1 MAASPANPNQTLI
14 TLWVVQ
20 LITTVVITGVVL
32 IFFKSVGPILK
43 SGDSSWPLYAL
54 YVGVALIIPPI
65 LYLRNFKEVLD
76 VDREATR
83 QRGGTPDPAIRAVL
97 TRALAV
103 GCTLSDLPQA
113 LGVLH
118 LLMGG
123 ESRWFLGACVVTLA
137 LKLSYRPFERL
148 R

>member
-1 MAASPANPNQTLI
+1 MAASPANPNQTLV

-32 IFFKSVGPILK
+32 VFFRSVGPILK
-43 SGDSSWPLYAL
+43 GGDTAWPLYAL
-54 YVGVALIIPPI
+54 YAATALIIPPI

-76 VDREATR
+76 VDREAVR
-83 QRGGTPDPAIRAVL
+83 KLGKPDPAIRAVL

-103 GCTLSDLPQA
+103 GCTLADLPQA

-123 ESRWFLGACVVTLA
+123 ETRWFLGSALVTLA